1 MTGERIRVALI
12 DDSVPVRAALR
23 EILED
28 DGEFEIVGEAS
39 NGLDG
44 LELIASQQP
53 EAAVLDLAMPGL
65 DGLDALPRIRDVAP
79 EVKVIVLSLA
89 GRSMQ
94 AEALEQGAD
103 AYFGKNEPIE
113 YVVVAL
119 KSLFGRS

>member
-1 MTGERIRVALI
+1 MAGERIRVALI

-28 DGEFEIVGEAS
+28 DGAFEVVVEAS

-44 LELIASQQP
+44 LDLITSQSP
-53 EAAVLDLAMPGL
+53 DAAVLDLAMPGL
-65 DGLDALPRIRDVAP
+65 DGLDALPRIRAAAP
-79 EVKVIVLSLA
+79 DVKVVVLSLA

-94 AEALEQGAD
+94 ADALQLGAD

-113 YVVVAL
+113 HVVIAL
-119 KSLFGRS
+119 KNLCGRS